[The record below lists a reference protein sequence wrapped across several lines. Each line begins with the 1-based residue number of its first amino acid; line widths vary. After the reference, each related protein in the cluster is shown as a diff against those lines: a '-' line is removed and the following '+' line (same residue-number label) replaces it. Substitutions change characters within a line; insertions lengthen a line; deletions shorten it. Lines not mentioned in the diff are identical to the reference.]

1 MQKIKK
7 GLKLLVVL
15 PMLLVLVFVNIYEDP
30 ANMFHDPGTEIA
42 QAILD
47 GKKPYFAG
55 ANGDEREVKKYLIEN
70 IDKHV
75 DCITVGPSLSMEIGH
90 EHVGTDSY
98 YNLSVSAMNYNDY
111 MAIFGLLDLNE
122 IKYDKV
128 IICVDTY
135 FFDDYFVSDSW
146 NPDYMN
152 YASYMIGKL
161 EGKEYSLPE
170 NGITVPELKNKLSL
184 MFSVSYFQSSLDFIK
199 SNGSIIPPETRWG
212 IADENTDVD
221 HYLPDGSWEYGLSYR
236 SRTVEDVID
245 NSNSVDIEQRFGSE
259 RNISDYYKEHFEML
273 IGYLDERGV
282 EVEFFLCPICPALW
296 DRLQESGEDRFL
308 LYELEQYSGEIA
320 EKYDINVVG
329 SYDPYKTG
337 VDNSDFYDCFHLRR
351 DALAGYFQF

>member
-30 ANMFHDPGTEIA
+30 ANMFHDPGIEIA

-47 GKKPYFAG
+47 GQQPYFTS

-75 DCITVGPSLSMEIGH
+75 DCVTVGPSLSLEIGR

-98 YNLSVSAMNYNDY
+98 YNLSASAMNYNDY
-111 MAIFGLLDLNE
+111 MAVFGLLDLNE
-122 IKYDKV
+122 IQYDKV
-128 IICVDTY
+128 IICVDAY
-135 FFDDYFVSDSW
+135 FFDDYFVTDSW

-152 YASYMIGKL
+152 YASYMISKL
-161 EGKEYSLPE
+161 EGKDYSLPE
-170 NGITVPELKNKLSL
+170 NGITGTELKNKLSL

-199 SNGSIIPPETRWG
+199 SNGSVIPPEARWG
-212 IADENTDVD
+212 IADENTDVE
-221 HYLPDGSWEYGLSYR
+221 HYLPDGSIEYGQTYR
-236 SRTVEDVID
+236 NQTVEDIIGYANSID
-245 NSNSVDIEQRFGSE
+245 VKQRFGFE
-259 RNISDYYKEHFEML
+259 RSIDDYYKAHFEML
-273 IGYLDERGV
+273 IGYLEERGV

-296 DRLQESGEDRFL
+296 DKLQEAGGDRYL

-320 EKYDINVVG
+320 EKYGINVVG
-329 SYDPYKTG
+329 SYDPYRVG

-351 DALAGYFQF
+351 YALERYYQF